1 MSTDSATFAAATFVH
16 DATQASAA
24 MALRDGRHSG
34 LERAILTEI
43 VREGRS
49 WAAEV
54 DHRRYLEERDHAGR
68 AGTVGAA

>member
-24 MALRDGRHSG
+24 MRDGRHSG